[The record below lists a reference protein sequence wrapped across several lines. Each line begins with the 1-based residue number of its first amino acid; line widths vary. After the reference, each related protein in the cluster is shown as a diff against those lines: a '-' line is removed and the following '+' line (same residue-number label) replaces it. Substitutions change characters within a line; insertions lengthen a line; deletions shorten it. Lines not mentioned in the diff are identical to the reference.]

1 MKEIIE
7 MSTRLL
13 LIELVVLIVGWLLH
27 SDILMVF
34 DSGMIMIT
42 FLVHAVANNMD
53 SEEEKQWE
61 E

>member
-1 MKEIIE
+1 MKQIIDIA
-7 MSTRLL
+7 TRFLM
-13 LIELVVLIVGWLLH
+13 IELVLLILGWLLH
-27 SDILMVF
+27 SDILMAF
-34 DSGMIMIT
+34 TSGMIMIT

>member
-7 MSTRLL
+7 MATIFLI
-13 LIELVVLIVGWLLH
+13 IELVVLIVGWLLH

-34 DSGMIMIT
+34 ASGMIMIT
-42 FLVHAVANNMD
+42 FLFHIAVNNMD

>member
-1 MKEIIE
+1 MQEIIE
-7 MSTRLL
+7 MSTRFL

-34 DSGMIMIT
+34 ASGMIMIT

-53 SEEEKQWE
+53 SEEEKQ
-61 E
+61 

>member
-7 MSTRLL
+7 MSTRFL
-13 LIELVVLIVGWLLH
+13 LIELVVLIVGWLLR

-34 DSGMIMIT
+34 ASGMIMIT

>member
-7 MSTRLL
+7 MATRFLI
-13 LIELVVLIVGWLLH
+13 IELVILIVGWLLH
-27 SDILMVF
+27 SDILLAF
-34 DSGMIMIT
+34 ASGMIMIT
-42 FLVHAVANNMD
+42 FLVHAAANNMD

>member
-7 MSTRLL
+7 MATIFLI
-13 LIELVVLIVGWLLH
+13 IELVVLIVGWLLH
-27 SDILMVF
+27 SDILMILA
-34 DSGMIMIT
+34 SGMIMIT
-42 FLVHAVANNMD
+42 FLFHIAANNID

>member
-7 MSTRLL
+7 MATRFLI
-13 LIELVVLIVGWLLH
+13 IELVILIVGWLLH
-27 SDILMVF
+27 SNILMAF
-34 DSGMIMIT
+34 ASGMIMIT
-42 FLVHAVANNMD
+42 FLVHAAANNMD